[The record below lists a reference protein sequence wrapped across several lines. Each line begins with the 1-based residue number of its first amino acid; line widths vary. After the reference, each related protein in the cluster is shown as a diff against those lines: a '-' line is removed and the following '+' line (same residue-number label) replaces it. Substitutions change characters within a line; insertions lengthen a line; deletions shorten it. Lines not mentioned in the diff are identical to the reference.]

1 MNIIEMFI
9 NRKYHP
15 HNQKQ
20 RLHDSNT
27 LSIEKQLSEFDE
39 AGLRFEEW
47 IEVFASETEAKLK
60 KNEHLQ

>member
-1 MNIIEMFI
+1 MNIIELFI
-9 NRKYHP
+9 NKKYQP

-20 RLHDSNT
+20 RVHDSNI

-47 IEVFASETEAKLK
+47 IDAFAAETESKLK
-60 KNEHLQ
+60 KNKHLQ